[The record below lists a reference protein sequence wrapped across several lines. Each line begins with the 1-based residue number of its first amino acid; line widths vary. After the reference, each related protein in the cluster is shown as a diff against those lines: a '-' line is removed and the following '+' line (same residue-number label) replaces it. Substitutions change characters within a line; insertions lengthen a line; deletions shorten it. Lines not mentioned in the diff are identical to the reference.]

1 MEEDRGDWE
10 RGEPRA
16 FEFPTSSV
24 IFRPPPHPLH
34 FYWNDIGYTFNPHC
48 MEAGYDPAV
57 IRVGR
62 WRRIEGIREEE
73 SLRPSLPLVS
83 FSGLPPHPPS
93 IFNIMQESV
102 KATACSVERY

>member
-57 IRVGR
+57 IELEDGGGSRGLGK
-62 WRRIEGIREEE
+62 RRA
-73 SLRPSLPLVS
+73 
-83 FSGLPPHPPS
+83 SGLRIP
-93 IFNIMQESV
+93 
-102 KATACSVERY
+102 YL